1 MNKLQI
7 KIVAIILIL
16 AAGIY
21 AGNLSYSGDQARA
34 AHFMSEGH
42 WDDDTCAGCHA
53 GVYDDVI
60 SSYHVQQGVNFKDGM
75 YDGWSV
81 LINFDIDTGGEG
93 GWVEKC
99 GNCHPGGGPLE
110 SIAGKEGI
118 AIDCNIC
125 HDQTGMY
132 DWEARGKAI
141 EEGRYTEAN
150 SDAMKLALETMPV
163 SFGVST
169 DKACAT
175 QCHTADVKKRAVG
188 WNEADY
194 GEYDAHANNSV
205 LCVECHITQN
215 HQIGRGNISDTP
227 DAEDDKLDG
236 TMKTCLDCHEGITH
250 DMAIDGAHIGI
261 VSCEACHI
269 PVLSADLNLPVIK
282 AANWKNGVNDFSF
295 RQKGEFTP
303 VLAWFNGTKNGE
315 LPHVAK
321 RNDSNATIKPFM
333 VINAVWW
340 DTGAEADVAANP
352 DTSWHTGNP
361 IRLSDVI
368 AFDSDN
374 DGNVTADEAHSF
386 DGNGDGSPDYKDAVL
401 RSMDLYFSVSHNIAG
416 GGSGL
421 MEALGCEDCHG
432 YVEGTNNTTNVF
444 DWPSLGYD
452 NDPAQTDPPTDF
464 AAVNFTVTPYV
475 ARPKPVEV
483 ERSPKLASDL
493 NNLSGGY

>member
-7 KIVAIILIL
+7 KIVIILLIL

-21 AGNLSYSGDQARA
+21 VGNLSYGGDQARA
-34 AHFMSEGH
+34 AHFMSEGR
-42 WDDDTCAGCHA
+42 WDNETCSGCHA

-60 SSYHVQQGVNFKDGM
+60 SSYHVQQGADFKDGM
-75 YDGWSV
+75 YNGWSALV
-81 LINFDIDTGGEG
+81 NFDIDTGGKG
-93 GWVEKC
+93 DWAKKC

-110 SIAGKEGI
+110 SIDGKEGI
-118 AIDCNIC
+118 EIDCNIC
-125 HDQTGMY
+125 HDQTGLY

-150 SDAMKLALETMPV
+150 SDAMKLALETMPI

-175 QCHTADVKKRAVG
+175 QCHTTDVKKRAVG
-188 WNEADY
+188 WNEANY
-194 GEYDAHANNSV
+194 SEYDAHANNSV

-227 DAEDDKLDG
+227 DAENDMLDG
-236 TMKTCLDCHEGITH
+236 SMKTCLNCHEGITH

-269 PVLSADLNLPVIK
+269 PVLSADLSLPVIK
-282 AANWKNGVNDFSF
+282 AANWKNGENEISF

-321 RNDSNATIKPFM
+321 RNDSNATIKPFT
-333 VINAVWW
+333 VINAMWW
-340 DTGAEADVAANP
+340 DAGINSDVVANP
-352 DTSWHTGNP
+352 DTNPQSGNP
-361 IRLSDVI
+361 ILLSDVKNS
-368 AFDSDN
+368 DSDS
-374 DGNVTADEAHSF
+374 DGNVTSEEIRSF
-386 DGNGDGSPDYKDAVL
+386 DGNSDGLPDYPDAIL
-401 RSMDLYFSVSHNIAG
+401 RAMDLYFSVSHNIAG

-421 MEALGCEDCHG
+421 VEALSCEDCHG
-432 YVEGTNNTTNVF
+432 YIEGTNNTTNVF
-444 DWPSLGYD
+444 DWSSLGYD
-452 NDPAQTDPPTDF
+452 SDPAQTDPPTDF

-493 NNLSGGY
+493 NNLSGGQ